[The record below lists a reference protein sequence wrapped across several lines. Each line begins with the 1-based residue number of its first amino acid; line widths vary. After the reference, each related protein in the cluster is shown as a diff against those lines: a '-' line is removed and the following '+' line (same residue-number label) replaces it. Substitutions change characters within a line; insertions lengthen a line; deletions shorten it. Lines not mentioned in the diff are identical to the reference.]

1 MRWFSHGDT
10 PNHPHLIRYFSIE
23 AMGTWGSLTLGNTHM
38 AVGIMTKHAV
48 KSVDLIFCHR
58 LSSFCWSYRHAA
70 SLEVS
75 MHFCFYPQCSWE
87 NGASKFVNGDFE
99 DIEHSSESDVVH
111 MPFLQA

>member
-1 MRWFSHGDT
+1 
-10 PNHPHLIRYFSIE
+10 
-23 AMGTWGSLTLGNTHM
+23 
-38 AVGIMTKHAV
+38 MTKHAV

-70 SLEVS
+70 S
-75 MHFCFYPQCSWE
+75 FYPQCSWE
-87 NGASKFVNGDFE
+87 NGASNWVNYNELTTSSLEIIVCNLPRSKFVNGDFE